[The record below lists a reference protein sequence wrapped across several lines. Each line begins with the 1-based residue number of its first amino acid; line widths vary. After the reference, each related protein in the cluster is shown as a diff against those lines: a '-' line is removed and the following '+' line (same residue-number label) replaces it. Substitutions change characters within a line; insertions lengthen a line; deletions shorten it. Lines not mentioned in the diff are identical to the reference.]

1 MRNRIISTLTAVVL
15 GLSIGMPAM
24 ATTYTD
30 DSNIS
35 PWSKESVDIL
45 TELGVVVGYPDGT
58 FQPQW
63 AINREEYAV
72 SLLNGLSVLESL
84 VTEAY
89 QAEDAYLYEQLVA
102 QQVTLLEAL
111 TAIDEIKAKDAVEH
125 NNYFALGLGYG
136 VSNSN
141 TDDVSNV
148 QLLGKIQVVE
158 LSNKFAISI
167 RPFVMSDATAG
178 TTATVDFKATDK
190 LGVYVGGGAAANWSN
205 GGQLNGANDEVVGI
219 AQAGVEY
226 DLSKTTVAGIDVK
239 VPVSG
244 DNSDNPVVT
253 GLIGVKF

>member
-1 MRNRIISTLTAVVL
+1 MRNQIISTVSAVVL
-15 GLSIGMPAM
+15 ATMFAAPSF

-30 DSNIS
+30 DAAIGD
-35 PWSKESVDIL
+35 WSKESVAIL
-45 TELGVVVGYPDGT
+45 ESLGIMTGYPDGSFKPSNNLT
-58 FQPQW
+58 
-63 AINREEYAV
+63 REEYAV
-72 SLLNGLSVLESL
+72 SLLNGLATLESL